1 MVLTNVQKL
10 SHHTVNTERIPTAGK
25 GMYHK
30 EGGWPSEIDATEE
43 DQQQKYFKKM
53 YKDTTLGFS
62 SATKKMTSD
71 STRCIM
77 QNNQIDLF
85 EEYFTG
91 EEAENL
97 AEAITTKTQMI
108 TKDPNK
114 IKDGKVEIGHVETGI
129 VSCFYVRVILAQGP
143 C

>member
-53 YKDTTLGFS
+53 YKDTTLGFGG
-62 SATKKMTSD
+62 AAKRMASD
-71 STRCIM
+71 TINCIM

-85 EEYFTG
+85 EEYFNG
-91 EEAENL
+91 ESA
-97 AEAITTKTQMI
+97 
-108 TKDPNK
+108 
-114 IKDGKVEIGHVETGI
+114 
-129 VSCFYVRVILAQGP
+129 
-143 C
+143 